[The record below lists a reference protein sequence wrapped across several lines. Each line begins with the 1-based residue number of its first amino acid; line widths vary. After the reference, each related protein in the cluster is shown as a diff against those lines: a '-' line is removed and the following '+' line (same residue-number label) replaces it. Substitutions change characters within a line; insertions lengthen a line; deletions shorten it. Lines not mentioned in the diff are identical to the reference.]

1 VTLGLGALALVWAG
15 PMGEALS
22 GGAAVEPVS
31 RTSYVV
37 RSGDTIWAIARRAAP
52 GHDPRAVVDAILESN
67 GLDAGDLVP
76 GQMLVVP
83 TAG

>member
-1 VTLGLGALALVWAG
+1 MTLGLGALVLVWARS
-15 PMGEALS
+15 MGEAP
-22 GGAAVEPVS
+22 GAGAGVEPVS

-37 RSGDTIWAIARRAAP
+37 RSGDTLWAIARSAAP
-52 GHDPRAVVDAILESN
+52 GQDPRPVVDAILESN

>member
-15 PMGEALS
+15 PIGEALG
-22 GGAAVEPVS
+22 GGAGAEQVS
-31 RTSYVV
+31 RTGYVV
-37 RSGDTIWAIARRAAP
+37 RSGDTLWAIARRAAP
-52 GHDPRAVVDAILESN
+52 GRDPRPVVDAILESN

-83 TAG
+83 AAG